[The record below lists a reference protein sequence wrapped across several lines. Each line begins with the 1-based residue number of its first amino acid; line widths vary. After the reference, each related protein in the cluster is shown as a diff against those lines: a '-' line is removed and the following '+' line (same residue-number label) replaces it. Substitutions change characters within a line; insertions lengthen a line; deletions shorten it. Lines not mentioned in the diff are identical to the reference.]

1 MLRIFAL
8 TFLAFCLS
16 LQLQANELDR
26 VRKSFHNAVLNK
38 TQIAV
43 FQSLSDS
50 LPIDIPVFQAYK
62 AVAQA
67 LQAQEK
73 WNPLDKL
80 AHLLKFQNQISE
92 AIKSDPTNLE
102 IRFLR
107 FCVEYNI
114 PSWLSMNQHLIEDKD
129 HFIGHAEQI
138 VDLKFDPFFS
148 HYILYFIIETGLCT
162 EEDTRII
169 FSKLAMK

>member
-50 LPIDIPVFQAYK
+50 LPIDVPVFQAYK

-80 AHLLKFQNQISE
+80 AH
-92 AIKSDPTNLE
+92 P
-102 IRFLR
+102 
-107 FCVEYNI
+107 
-114 PSWLSMNQHLIEDKD
+114 
-129 HFIGHAEQI
+129 
-138 VDLKFDPFFS
+138 
-148 HYILYFIIETGLCT
+148 
-162 EEDTRII
+162 
-169 FSKLAMK
+169 